1 MVVLVC
7 EQFVRNK
14 NIVPL
19 SDIYRELGER
29 NSNSGSI
36 CRQLEKGGTA
46 RGKMGDASQRTTES
60 PRAKR
65 GAFLPLEGATD
76 EALDSLLVALDETKK
91 VKKVTRGR
99 RIKASRDLLKW
110 KNLTDPN
117 AIPSSSG
124 QSVTVAATC
133 ISQGRAKDSDSRYS
147 LSLEC
152 GTDGEVRTLRCTCPY
167 AQKSDEGFCKHTIA
181 LIM

>member
-1 MVVLVC
+1 M
-7 EQFVRNK
+7 E
-14 NIVPL
+14 
-19 SDIYRELGER
+19 EG
-29 NSNSGSI
+29 
-36 CRQLEKGGTA
+36 GGTA

-124 QSVTVAATC
+124 RSVTVAATC

>member
-1 MVVLVC
+1 MIASSAKKT
-7 EQFVRNK
+7 F
-14 NIVPL
+14 P
-19 SDIYRELGER
+19 SPIYQRELGER

-36 CRQLEKGGTA
+36 CRLAGQLEEGGAA
-46 RGKMGDASQRTTES
+46 RGKMGRDASQRTTES

-91 VKKVTRGR
+91 VKKITRGR

-117 AIPSSSG
+117 AIPSSSKR
-124 QSVTVAATC
+124 SVTVAATC

-167 AQKSDEGFCKHTIA
+167 AQKCDEGFCKHTIA